1 MSGTSSLNKVTQ
13 QHHEVMTSLSALA
26 QEKPRAQIT
35 EGEDRSSPWQVG
47 RADCRPPSNIRPGV
61 KMTRGHACLCSV
73 CLGWPRCPCFL
84 RTTEYHQRV
93 AFLVVPF
100 PRRKVAK
107 CQNQNRMWMV
117 SQESCAIQAHSYCP
131 LRPGGDGADKRN
143 RKVIIALLEVTSRKA
158 SGQPL
163 SPSWSCFRQAV
174 CQVNPSFSPRGTLVQ
189 SPLPKESFC

>member
-1 MSGTSSLNKVTQ
+1 MNKVTQ

-35 EGEDRSSPWQVG
+35 RRGQVISMAGWQSWLQATIKHQARSV
-47 RADCRPPSNIRPGV
+47 V

-73 CLGWPRCPCFL
+73 CPGWPCCPCFL

-93 AFLVVPF
+93 AFLVVLF
-100 PRRKVAK
+100 PRRKVTK

-117 SQESCAIQAHSYCP
+117 SQESCAIQAHSHCP

-163 SPSWSCFRQAV
+163 SPSWSCFRQAM
-174 CQVNPSFSPRGTLVQ
+174 CQS
-189 SPLPKESFC
+189 ES